1 MWSLLSEI
9 DPNSG
14 PVLLTLEIF
23 EGEANHLMRV
33 HLHQLQPEGFVRDMS
48 EVEQLIDQAHET
60 LNVAADE
67 CKGGLIEQRWQ
78 FRLVVRAGGIVT
90 HLEQVDHGRN
100 GGERIAQLVEKH
112 SVRFIFC
119 FDCELKCMGVALGR
133 RLKFSPGG
141 DIADVALDH
150 FGWADKVDITD
161 KLHLDLFASLRPERQ
176 IFVTDVLLRLQLF
189 EGGLVR
195 CDVFEQADLPELEAD
210 YAFERIVEQIEQKW
224 IHIDDLAAVGVEDRE
239 AVLRGSE

>member
-1 MWSLLSEI
+1 MPSLQSEI

-67 CKGGLIEQRWQ
+67 CQGGLIEQRWQ

-112 SVRFIFC
+112 TVRFIFC
-119 FDCELKCMGVALGR
+119 FDCELERMGVALGR
-133 RLKFSPGG
+133 RLKFSPRG
-141 DIADVALDH
+141 DIADVALDY
-150 FGWADKVDITD
+150 FGWADKVDITNE
-161 KLHLDLFASLRPERQ
+161 LDLNFPAGLRAERK
-176 IFVTDVLLRLQLF
+176 IFVTDVLLGLQFL
-189 EGGLVR
+189 ERCLVR
-195 CDVFEQADLPELEAD
+195 CDVFEQTDLPELEAD

-224 IHIDDLAAVGVEDRE
+224 IHIDDLAAVGVEDQD
-239 AVLRGSE
+239 AVLRGFE